1 MSNFYNNYL
10 SNYPR
15 VKFEE
20 LAKPFYKWFQK
31 VQNDEQGY
39 M

>member
-1 MSNFYNNYL
+1 MSNLCNNFL
-10 SNYPR
+10 SNYPK

-20 LAKPFYKWFQK
+20 LAKPLYKWFLK